1 MSDAAPRRSSR
12 NWLLLPLI
20 LAAVLAALWCGY
32 WYVARGRLL
41 AAMDG
46 AVVAQREQGRA
57 VEWASRRVG
66 GFPFRFKVIL
76 EQAQVRS
83 PSGWAV
89 QAPRLEAS
97 ANAYRLTQWLASAPE
112 GITVVR
118 PVAGPVRVTGRV
130 LRASLAGADRSP
142 PRLSVEGAD
151 LRFAPEAGAE
161 PFLLAGAE
169 RLELHLRPAPDAE
182 GDAALLLR
190 LRGAQPR
197 PAGLMAFISG
207 AQPANLVWDARI
219 TEWGALAGPDWA
231 RAVRSWSEEGG
242 RMEVRDASLQAGE
255 LRARNQGGR
264 LSVGADGRLRGRVAV
279 HLNRPLQALSAM
291 TRIEQAD
298 GNAVGAATA
307 VARARGETDVTLDL
321 GFEAGQF
328 TVGPVAVAPAPKVF

>member
-1 MSDAAPRRSSR
+1 MSAAARSSR

-41 AAMDG
+41 AAMDQ
-46 AVVAQREQGRA
+46 VVAAQREQGRTI
-57 VEWASRRVG
+57 EWAERRVAG
-66 GFPFRFKVIL
+66 LPFRFKVIL
-76 EQAQVRS
+76 EEAELRS

-89 QAPRLEAS
+89 QAPRLEAN

-112 GITVVR
+112 GMTVVR
-118 PVAGPVRVTGRV
+118 PVAGPLRVTGRT
-130 LRASLAGADRSP
+130 LRASLSGADRSP

-151 LRFAPEAGAE
+151 LRFAPAPGAE

-169 RLELHLRPAPDAE
+169 RLELHLRPAPDTANA
-182 GDAALLLR
+182 AALLLR
-190 LRGAQPR
+190 IRGAQPR

-207 AQPANLVWDARI
+207 AQPANFVWDARL
-219 TEWGALAGPDWA
+219 TEWSALAGGDWA
-231 RAVRSWSEEGG
+231 DAVRNWTRAGG
-242 RMEVRDASLQAGE
+242 RMEIRDASLQAGE

-264 LSVGADGRLRGRVAV
+264 LSVGADGRLRGEVAV

-298 GNAVGAATA
+298 PNAVGAATA
-307 VARARGETDVTLDL
+307 VARARGETNVTLDL